1 MKRAATRKRQGAL
14 AKLLDRLAA
23 DRGKLDTPEDQA
35 EIARY
40 ARLLSDIAEEPGS
53 RRSGSQ
59 TMVSAGWRPWKG

>member
-53 RRSGSQ
+53 RRSG
-59 TMVSAGWRPWKG
+59 